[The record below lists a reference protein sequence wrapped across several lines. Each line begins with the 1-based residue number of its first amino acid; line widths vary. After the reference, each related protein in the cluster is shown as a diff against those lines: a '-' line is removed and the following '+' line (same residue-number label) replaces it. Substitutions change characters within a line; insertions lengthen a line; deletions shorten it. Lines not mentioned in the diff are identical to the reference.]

1 MTRRADE
8 LRERTRQ
15 QLLASF
21 GGWSGTV
28 ISALPLV
35 VFVAVNAVTRL
46 RPAIWAAVITA
57 VLLAGYRLIRRQSVQ
72 QAATGLFSVLVAAAI
87 AAHTG
92 QARGFFLLGIA
103 GSILYG
109 AIFAITLIIRR
120 PLVGLLWEFLDPA
133 PLPDG
138 VRWYR
143 VRPCAGPTTW
153 PPWPALA
160 MFAAR
165 AVVQLSLFRDNR
177 TGWLAVTKIAMGFPL
192 YLAGAG
198 LRLLG
203 GPPGPAAAARPEPER
218 DDRRRVGGSGWQRPS
233 RQVIGP
239 SRSRVAEPSSRARP
253 ADRSAEPR
261 PSREPP
267 VARLN
272 RRAELRRRRRPA
284 GWPAPPPAS
293 PRTAARRPAP
303 SARPAWA

>member
-1 MTRRADE
+1 MRPPEADE

-15 QLLASF
+15 QVLDSF

-46 RPAIWAAVITA
+46 WPAIWAAVITA
-57 VLLAGYRLIRRQSVQ
+57 VLLAGYRLIRRQSLQ

-133 PLPDG
+133 PLPEG

-143 VRPCAGPTTW
+143 VGYLRRAYDLATLA
-153 PPWPALA
+153 ALA

-177 TGWLAVTKIAMGFPL
+177 TGWLAVTKIVMGFPL
-192 YLAGAG
+192 YLAVLGFGFWVVRRARQ
-198 LRLLG
+198 RL
-203 GPPGPAAAARPEPER
+203 PRPEPASG
-218 DDRRRVGGSGWQRPS
+218 DDSPAELDGSPAELDGPGLSAGGLP
-233 RQVIGP
+233 
-239 SRSRVAEPSSRARP
+239 VAE
-253 ADRSAEPR
+253 
-261 PSREPP
+261 REPASGNRAADVESP
-267 VARLN
+267 VS
-272 RRAELRRRRRPA
+272 ED
-284 GWPAPPPAS
+284 
-293 PRTAARRPAP
+293 
-303 SARPAWA
+303 